1 MVDLTVRGAG
11 IFGLSIAWTALRRGA
26 RVRVVDPYGPGAGSS
41 GGVVGAM
48 QPHSPDRW
56 SDKKQFQLES
66 LLQAGDFWR
75 DVESTSGCESGYAR
89 VGRLMPLVKDRDVEL
104 ARSRERDAKLHW
116 QNNALWRVIEHPDTW
131 HPPSP
136 SGFYVTDTLSAILN
150 PRKAIDSLA
159 AAIRKSGGDIVTEA
173 KDQGPTVWATG
184 WKGLSELSHI
194 FDQPVG
200 HGEKGQ
206 AALLKFDA
214 AGHPQ
219 IYADGLHFVPHLDGT
234 LAIGSTTERYFEAPD
249 ATDAA
254 LDAILDRARDILPD
268 MAEARVLQRWA
279 GVRPRTH
286 SRAPLLGPWPG
297 RSGHFIANGG
307 FKIGFG
313 MAPKISETLID
324 LVLKGVDTIP
334 PDFHTNLIRI

>member
-26 RVRVVDPYGPGAGSS
+26 RVRVVDPNGPGAGSS
-41 GGVVGAM
+41 GGVVGAL

-75 DVESTSGCESGYAR
+75 AVDSVSGCESGYAR
-89 VGRLMPLVKDRDVEL
+89 VGRLMPLIRDRDVEL
-104 ARSRERDAKLHW
+104 ARSREKDAILRWDSKF
-116 QNNALWRVIEHPDTW
+116 LWRVVDRPDTW

-136 SGFYVTDTLSAILN
+136 SGLYVIDTLSAILN
-150 PRKAIDSLA
+150 PRKAIDSLVT
-159 AAIRKSGGDIVTEA
+159 AIRNSGGDIVREA
-173 KDQGPTVWATG
+173 KDQGSTVWATG
-184 WKGLSELSHI
+184 WKGLLELSQV

-206 AALLKFDA
+206 AALLEFDA

-234 LAIGSTTERYFEAPD
+234 LAIGSTTERYFDCLLYTSPSP
-249 ATDAA
+249 
-254 LDAILDRARDILPD
+254 RD
-268 MAEARVLQRWA
+268 
-279 GVRPRTH
+279 
-286 SRAPLLGPWPG
+286 S
-297 RSGHFIANGG
+297 
-307 FKIGFG
+307 
-313 MAPKISETLID
+313 
-324 LVLKGVDTIP
+324 
-334 PDFHTNLIRI
+334 